1 LRERRKKERGKLT
14 EGEGTLGRGEDNF
27 DGTRSRQKL
36 VQLVDIL
43 LIVFDT
49 QSVQFEEGERRESTS
64 GDQSS

>member
-1 LRERRKKERGKLT
+1 MRERRKKERGNLT
-14 EGEGTLGRGEDNF
+14 EGEGTLGRGEGNSA
-27 DGTRSRQKL
+27 GTRSRQKL

-49 QSVQFEEGERRESTS
+49 QSVQCEEGERRESTS